1 MKANILFL
9 PIVFIQVLTSTVL
22 LVPKGNPA
30 VENLPDAGGWI
41 NWERLIIK
49 AIGVCN
55 LPGDVESEAEAL
67 QIARAAATT
76 RAYRNLALVANS
88 VRVSRNTY
96 VKDLASNSEE
106 IRLKLEDFVKN
117 GQIISGKQLCD
128 RSYEIIIQATL
139 WGKDGIATII
149 SPKTPNERVANLNN
163 KLPPGL
169 VIDARGIDLKPCLF
183 PVIFN
188 PEGQKILD
196 TAETGIVAYS
206 NDAKQ
211 ALNPKKNRAHPIVI
225 RALGKNKKSPT
236 DIMVNTEDAA
246 RILEAKR
253 QTGILSNSRILVL
266 IGSPK

>member
-1 MKANILFL
+1 MKANIFFL
-9 PIVFIQVLTSTVL
+9 PIVFIQVLTSTAL

-30 VENLPDAGGWI
+30 IENLPDAGGWI

-67 QIARAAATT
+67 EIARAAATT
-76 RAYRNLALVANS
+76 RAHRNLALVANS
-88 VRVSRNTY
+88 VRVSGNTY
-96 VKDLASNSEE
+96 IKDLASNSEE

-117 GQIISGKQLCD
+117 GQIVSGRQLCD

-139 WGKDGIATII
+139 CGKDGITAII
-149 SPKTPNERVANLNN
+149 SSKTPNEGVANRNN
-163 KLPPGL
+163 KLPLGL
-169 VIDARGIDLKPCLF
+169 VIDARSIDLKPCLF

-188 PEGQKILD
+188 LEGQKILD
-196 TAETGIVAYS
+196 TAEIGLVAYS

-211 ALNPKKNRAHPIVI
+211 ALKSKKNRAHPIVVK
-225 RALGKNKKSPT
+225 ALGKNKKSPT

-253 QTGILSNSRILVL
+253 QTGILSHSRVLVL